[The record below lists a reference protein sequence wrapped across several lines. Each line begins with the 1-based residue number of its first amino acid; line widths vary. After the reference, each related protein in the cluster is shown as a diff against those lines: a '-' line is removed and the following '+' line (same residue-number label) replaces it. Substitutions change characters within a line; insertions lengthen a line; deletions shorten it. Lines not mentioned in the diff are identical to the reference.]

1 MDILKHYNM
10 KKLLIIP
17 MLFACYIGMAQINS
31 SSIIGNPI
39 KIKNLEFAEKDFP
52 DSMNWN
58 DAKKACTE
66 LGNGWR
72 LPNVN
77 ELNTLFQ
84 NINKISG
91 FVEKDYWSSTEG
103 DTKDLMWQQNF
114 YTGYQRE
121 NYKTLYGYA
130 RAVRGF

>member
-1 MDILKHYNM
+1 M
-10 KKLLIIP
+10 KNILIIP
-17 MLFACYIGMAQINS
+17 FLFACYMGMAQIKP

-58 DAKKACTE
+58 DAEKVCTE

-91 FVEKDYWSSTEG
+91 FVEKYYWSSTEG

-114 YTGYQRE
+114 YTGRQRE
-121 NYKTLYGYA
+121 NYKTLYGYV